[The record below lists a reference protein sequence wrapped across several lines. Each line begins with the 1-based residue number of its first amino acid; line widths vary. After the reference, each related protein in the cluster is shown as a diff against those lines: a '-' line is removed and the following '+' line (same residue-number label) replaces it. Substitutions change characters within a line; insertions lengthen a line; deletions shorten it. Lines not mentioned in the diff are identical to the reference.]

1 MLRDQAPL
9 GDVATAG
16 LLLLS
21 PAPVRAASLS
31 DTLGIFQPNTVT
43 ITPSILRMQRALAQ
57 ATDFPA
63 TTTTPGF
70 TYRYDPA
77 SGAYVRVTGTLGP
90 AFLERAETIGAG
102 HVDLSISYLHARFT
116 HINGETLSESLS
128 SKFLVKSG
136 SLIVPQRIETRDFS
150 LTSNVVYFSATYGVD
165 DRTDVNLLLPVYY
178 TSMQGE
184 RRFSVLGQ
192 PGEFESLDG
201 NAFGPG
207 DLLLRGKRRF
217 LEGDSWDVAAGLTLH
232 LPSGSEANFQGTGD
246 VMVTPSLVASWIGPA
261 VEVHGSAG
269 IDIDSTDLQRSGVR
283 YGVGVS
289 WAPLER
295 LTRLT
300 DLVGTSGFSNDDL
313 SFFVADRR
321 LVSIRG
327 EFDPPLV
334 ARAVGNGTEFTT
346 TINRT
351 DIVDLA
357 FGVKVNVFGN
367 LICFAS
373 AIVPLTEDGARA
385 SVIPV
390 GGIQYGF

>member
-1 MLRDQAPL
+1 MTWRLLAS
-9 GDVATAG
+9 

-21 PAPVRAASLS
+21 TASVRAASLS
-31 DTLGIFQPNTVT
+31 DTLGIFQPGTVT
-43 ITPSILRMQRALAQ
+43 ITPSILRLQRALAQ

-63 TTTTPGF
+63 TTTTPGY

-102 HVDLSISYLHARFT
+102 HVDLSVSYLHARFT

-128 SKFLVKSG
+128 SKFLAKSG
-136 SLIVPQRIETRDFS
+136 SLIVPQRIQTRDFS
-150 LTSNVVYFSATYGVD
+150 ITSNVVYFYATYGVD

-217 LEGDSWDVAAGLTLH
+217 LEGDSWDLAAGLALH

-246 VMVTPSLVASWIGPA
+246 VVVTPSLVASWIGPA
-261 VEVHGSAG
+261 MEVHGSFG

-295 LTRLT
+295 LTLLT
-300 DLVGTSGFSNDDL
+300 DLVGTSGFSADDL

-327 EFDPPLV
+327 EFNPPLV

-351 DIVDLA
+351 DVLDLA
-357 FGVKVNVFGN
+357 FGVKVNVFGD

-385 SVIPV
+385 SVIPA